1 MDGVRTSRH
10 ARATYRTGI
19 SPIVIKLMAQLV
31 SCLKG
36 CEDRIIDT
44 PPRFGIG
51 RAQRERRVIGRDNR
65 LLATLDG
72 LADHA
77 PLYMIGLPPVTAMV
91 APDV

>member
-1 MDGVRTSRH
+1 
-10 ARATYRTGI
+10 
-19 SPIVIKLMAQLV
+19 MAQLV

-51 RAQRERRVIGRDNR
+51 RAQRERRVIGRNNR
-65 LLATLDG
+65 LLAMLDR